1 MIMNLNLKTTPEF
14 LQDLETLLYEYEH
27 ILDDHLYRIYSE
39 SDFRKSQDR
48 LSTILAEMNNLIGQA
63 QTQIII
69 ATEKEG

>member
-1 MIMNLNLKTTPEF
+1 MNLNLKTTPEF

-69 ATEKEG
+69 ATEEEG

>member
-1 MIMNLNLKTTPEF
+1 MNLNLKTTPEF

>member
-1 MIMNLNLKTTPEF
+1 MNLNLKTTPEF

-27 ILDDHLYRIYSE
+27 ILDDHLYSIYAE
-39 SDFRKSQDR
+39 SDFRKAQDR

-69 ATEKEG
+69 ATEEEG